1 MRVKGN
7 IKVESCFKQLS
18 LSKLY
23 SYMLKQNYALIRKR
37 MRKMF
42 GQNLFLS
49 IVKGERGELIYI
61 ISNQYYENPF
71 EEYSKRWKI
80 EVMFVTI
87 KLRGL
92 I

>member
-7 IKVESCFKQLS
+7 IKVESGFKQLS

-61 ISNQYYENPF
+61 ISNQYHENQF
-71 EEYSKRWKI
+71 ENIVKDGKLKLCL
-80 EVMFVTI
+80 VT
-87 KLRGL
+87 
-92 I
+92 